1 MAIRLY
7 LLERTAKLLGSLFVA
22 VFLLSPATVLADS
35 YQVNASVAFPTPTQ
49 AADFDSSLDGTT
61 VQAAL
66 QSVSGTCQ
74 VQNPVNTVVITR
86 DGSSI
91 GSTPCSGGAFN
102 LQITLVDGANTL
114 VARTVNPTGQY
125 GPDSPPI
132 TMTLYLPP
140 SVTPTPNT
148 PVPSAP
154 PSTPQEVTAT
164 TNSGAA
170 ADLSIVPTEPFGVM
184 NDQTNEVNITVTV
197 GGGTTPYTVRIN
209 WGDGSVDTHNI
220 DLPGQYTFSHT
231 YETAGNYTVRG
242 SVQDVLG
249 ASTVFNFAVVSTKT
263 TGNATHGSK
272 KHDGLTVVSTPI
284 WRQYAAP
291 LAFAVVGL
299 GLLAGAYWLGV
310 HQMAAKLLSQ
320 NSINKNRPVRG
331 GKAPKRPARKRR

>member
-1 MAIRLY
+1 MAMRLY
-7 LLERTAKLLGSLFVA
+7 LLERTAKLLGSLFVF
-22 VFLLSPATVLADS
+22 VFLLSPAAVLADS

-66 QSVSGTCQ
+66 QTVSGTCQ
-74 VQNPVNTVVITR
+74 VANPVNTVLITR
-86 DGSSI
+86 GGSSV
-91 GSTPCSGGAFN
+91 GSTPCSGGAYS
-102 LQITLVDGANTL
+102 LQITLVEGANTL

-125 GPDSPPI
+125 GPDSTPI

-140 SVTPTPNT
+140 TVTPTPNT

-154 PSTPQEVTAT
+154 ASTPQEVTAK

-170 ADLSIVPTEPFGVM
+170 ADLTIVPTQPFGVM
-184 NDQTNEVNITVTV
+184 NDQTNEVTITVTV

-231 YETAGNYTVRG
+231 YEEAGNYTVRG

-249 ASTVFNFAVVSTKT
+249 ATTVFNYAVVSTKT
-263 TGNATHGSK
+263 TADSTHGSK
-272 KHDGLTVVSTPI
+272 KLGGLTAAPTPV
-284 WRQYAAP
+284 WHQYATP
-291 LAFAVVGL
+291 LAFAIVGI
-299 GLLAGAYWLGV
+299 GLLVGAYWLGV
-310 HQMAAKLLSQ
+310 HQMAAKILRQTQ
-320 NSINKNRPVRG
+320 NNR
-331 GKAPKRPARKRR
+331 KRPTRRVGTAKRTARKRR